1 MEERR
6 VMKFYEYMKKHKVI
20 NEEDLA
26 FVKEREDDLYA
37 DQKYRP
43 HISDRFQLIQE
54 VGKKLYNI
62 EPNSIVY
69 SAHKSFDT
77 LPLNNPDMNRRGLH
91 LFRMIF
97 SRYRFPRDQDTTFD
111 KSGLVIM
118 EDFLKDEFVKLVSEE
133 CALYPLIT
141 NKQPDNLLVDAQTP
155 GLKHVVVDSPL
166 KEVVLSFI
174 RCKENQSKY
183 HYDDA
188 SAKYRRNT
196 FIQRV
201 LNKVDDNDEQ
211 KVLHKD
217 IFFPAIKFWYFP
229 DEVKEEYGPF
239 NFVEADMVSEPMLD
253 FFYEQSNMIAI
264 DAWDRSRDRSHPE
277 GSMRIFDHEIS
288 DMGLVRKSV
297 AVPANTLVIANVGNF
312 HARGNVTKEWTR
324 NSIHGSIR
332 INEPFRP

>member
-1 MEERR
+1 
-6 VMKFYEYMKKHKVI
+6 MKFYDYMKKHKVI
-20 NEEDLA
+20 NDEDLA
-26 FVKEREDDLYA
+26 FVKDREDNLYGDRRLDLN
-37 DQKYRP
+37 
-43 HISDRFQLIQE
+43 SDRFTLIRE
-54 VGKKLYNI
+54 VGHKLYGI
-62 EPNSIVY
+62 DKNSIVY

-97 SRYRFPRDQDTTFD
+97 SRYRYPKEQDTIFD
-111 KSGLVIM
+111 TSGLVIQK
-118 EDFLKDEFVKLVSEE
+118 DFLKDEFVKLVSEE
-133 CALYPLIT
+133 CSLYPLIT
-141 NKQPDNLLVDAQTP
+141 YKTNENLLVDAQSP
-155 GLKHVVVDSPL
+155 GLKHMLVDSPL
-166 KEVVLSFI
+166 KDVILSYI
-174 RCKENQSKY
+174 RCKNSQTKH

-188 SAKYRRNT
+188 SSKFRRNT

-201 LNKVDDNDEQ
+201 LNKVGDGDEQ

-239 NFVEADMVSEPMLD
+239 NFVEADMISEPMLD

-277 GSMRIFDHEIS
+277 GSMRIFDHEI
-288 DMGLVRKSV
+288 DKMGFKRTSV

-312 HARGNVTKEWTR
+312 HARGDVVKEWTR
-324 NSIHGSIR
+324 NSVHGSIR
-332 INEPFRP
+332 IERPFLT

>member
-1 MEERR
+1 
-6 VMKFYEYMKKHKVI
+6 MKFYDYMKKHKVI
-20 NEEDLA
+20 NDEDLA
-26 FVKEREDDLYA
+26 FVKDREDNLYGDRRLDLN
-37 DQKYRP
+37 
-43 HISDRFQLIQE
+43 SDRFTLIRE
-54 VGKKLYNI
+54 VGHKLYGI
-62 EPNSIVY
+62 DKNSIVY

-97 SRYRFPRDQDTTFD
+97 SRYRYPKEQDTTFD
-111 KSGLVIM
+111 TSGLVIQK
-118 EDFLKDEFVKLVSEE
+118 DFLKDEFVKLVSEE
-133 CALYPLIT
+133 CSLYPLIT
-141 NKQPDNLLVDAQTP
+141 YKTNENLLVDAQSP
-155 GLKHVVVDSPL
+155 GLRHMLVDSPL
-166 KEVVLSFI
+166 KDVILSYI
-174 RCKENQSKY
+174 RCKDSQTKH

-188 SAKYRRNT
+188 SFKFRRNT

-201 LNKVDDNDEQ
+201 LNKVGDGDEQ

-239 NFVEADMVSEPMLD
+239 NFVEADMISEPMLD

-277 GSMRIFDHEIS
+277 GSMRIFDHEINK
-288 DMGLVRKSV
+288 MGFKRTSV

-312 HARGNVTKEWTR
+312 HARGDVVKEWTR
-324 NSIHGSIR
+324 NSVHGSIR
-332 INEPFRP
+332 IERPFLT

>member
-1 MEERR
+1 
-6 VMKFYEYMKKHKVI
+6 MKFYEYIKKHKVI

-141 NKQPDNLLVDAQTP
+141 NKQPNNLLVDAQTP

-166 KEVVLSFI
+166 KDVVLSFI
-174 RCKENQSKY
+174 RCKENQSKF

>member
-1 MEERR
+1 
-6 VMKFYEYMKKHKVI
+6 MKFYEYMKKHKVI

-133 CALYPLIT
+133 CTLYPLIT
-141 NKQPDNLLVDAQTP
+141 NKQPNNLLVDAQTP

-166 KEVVLSFI
+166 KDVVLSFI

-201 LNKVDDNDEQ
+201 LNKVDDKDEQ

-264 DAWDRSRDRSHPE
+264 DAWDRGRDRSHPE
-277 GSMRIFDHEIS
+277 GSMRILNEEI
-288 DMGLVRKSV
+288 DKMGLQRRSV
-297 AVPANTLVIANVGNF
+297 SCKANTLVIANVGNF

>member
-1 MEERR
+1 
-6 VMKFYEYMKKHKVI
+6 MKFYEYMKKHKVI

-43 HISDRFQLIQE
+43 HISDRFQLIRE
-54 VGKKLYNI
+54 VGHKLYGI
-62 EPNSIVY
+62 DKNSIVY

-201 LNKVDDNDEQ
+201 LNKVDDKDEQ

>member
-1 MEERR
+1 
-6 VMKFYEYMKKHKVI
+6 MKFYDYMKKHKVI
-20 NEEDLA
+20 NDEDLA
-26 FVKEREDDLYA
+26 FVKDREDNLYGDRRLDLN
-37 DQKYRP
+37 
-43 HISDRFQLIQE
+43 SDRFTLIRE
-54 VGKKLYNI
+54 VGHRLYGLDK
-62 EPNSIVY
+62 NSIVY

-97 SRYRFPRDQDTTFD
+97 SRYRYPKEQDTIFD
-111 KSGLVIM
+111 TSGLVIQK
-118 EDFLKDEFVKLVSEE
+118 DFLKDEFVKLVSEE
-133 CALYPLIT
+133 CSLYPLIT
-141 NKQPDNLLVDAQTP
+141 YKTNENLLVDAQSP
-155 GLKHVVVDSPL
+155 GLKHMLVDSPL
-166 KEVVLSFI
+166 KDVILSYI
-174 RCKENQSKY
+174 RCKNSQTKH

-188 SAKYRRNT
+188 SSKFRRNT

-201 LNKVDDNDEQ
+201 LNKVGDGDEQ

-239 NFVEADMVSEPMLD
+239 NFVEADMISEPMLD

-277 GSMRIFDHEIS
+277 GSMRIFDHEI
-288 DMGLVRKSV
+288 DKMGFKRTSV

-312 HARGNVTKEWTR
+312 HARGDVVKEWTR
-324 NSIHGSIR
+324 NSVHGSIR
-332 INEPFRP
+332 IERPFLT

>member
-1 MEERR
+1 MENGL
-6 VMKFYEYMKKHKVI
+6 KFYEYMKKHKVI

-77 LPLNNPDMNRRGLH
+77 LPLSNPDMNRRGLH

-118 EDFLKDEFVKLVSEE
+118 EDFLKDEFVKLVSDE
-133 CALYPLIT
+133 CATYPLIT
-141 NKQPDNLLVDAQTP
+141 NKQPNNLLVDATTP
-155 GLKHVVVDSPL
+155 GLKHMVVDSPL
-166 KEVVLSFI
+166 KDTVLSFI
-174 RCKENQSKY
+174 RCKLNQSKF

-188 SAKYRRNT
+188 SAKFRRNT

-201 LNKVDDNDEQ
+201 LNKVDDKDEQ

-239 NFVEADMVSEPMLD
+239 NFVEADMVSEKMLD

-264 DAWDRSRDRSHPE
+264 DAWDRNRDRSHPE
-277 GSMRIFDHEIS
+277 GSMRIFDHEIE
-288 DMGLVRKSV
+288 DMGYKRTSV
-297 AVPANTLVIANVGNF
+297 AVKPNTLVIANVGNF

-324 NSIHGSIR
+324 NSVHGSIR
-332 INEPFRP
+332 IDQPFRQ

>member
-1 MEERR
+1 
-6 VMKFYEYMKKHKVI
+6 MKFYDYMKKHKVI
-20 NEEDLA
+20 NDEDLA
-26 FVKEREDDLYA
+26 FVKDREDNLYGDRRLDLN
-37 DQKYRP
+37 
-43 HISDRFQLIQE
+43 SDRFTLIRE
-54 VGKKLYNI
+54 VGHKLYGI
-62 EPNSIVY
+62 DKNSIVY

-97 SRYRFPRDQDTTFD
+97 SRYRYPKEQDTTFD
-111 KSGLVIM
+111 TSGLVIQK
-118 EDFLKDEFVKLVSEE
+118 DFLKDEFVKLVSEE
-133 CALYPLIT
+133 CSLYPLVTYKT
-141 NKQPDNLLVDAQTP
+141 NENLLVDAQSP
-155 GLKHVVVDSPL
+155 GLKHMLVDSPL
-166 KEVVLSFI
+166 KDVVLSYI
-174 RCKENQSKY
+174 RCKDSQTK
-183 HYDDA
+183 HHHDDA
-188 SAKYRRNT
+188 SSKFRRNT

-201 LNKVDDNDEQ
+201 LNKVGDGDEQ

-229 DEVKEEYGPF
+229 DEVKDEYGPF
-239 NFVEADMVSEPMLD
+239 NFVEADMISEPMLD

-277 GSMRIFDHEIS
+277 GSMRIFDHEIEK
-288 DMGLVRKSV
+288 MGFKRTSV

-332 INEPFRP
+332 INEPFRQ

>member
-1 MEERR
+1 
-6 VMKFYEYMKKHKVI
+6 MKFYDYMKKHKVI
-20 NEEDLA
+20 NDEDLA
-26 FVKEREDDLYA
+26 FVKDREDNLYGDRRLDLN
-37 DQKYRP
+37 
-43 HISDRFQLIQE
+43 SDRFTLIRE
-54 VGKKLYNI
+54 VGHRLYGLDK
-62 EPNSIVY
+62 NSIVY

-97 SRYRFPRDQDTTFD
+97 SRYRYPKEQDTIFD
-111 KSGLVIM
+111 TSGLVIQK
-118 EDFLKDEFVKLVSEE
+118 DFLKDEFVKLVSEE
-133 CALYPLIT
+133 CSLYPLIT
-141 NKQPDNLLVDAQTP
+141 YKTNENLLVDAQSP
-155 GLKHVVVDSPL
+155 GLRHMLVDSPL
-166 KEVVLSFI
+166 KDVILSYI
-174 RCKENQSKY
+174 RCKDSQTKH

-188 SAKYRRNT
+188 SSKFRRNT

-201 LNKVDDNDEQ
+201 LNKVGDGDEQ

-239 NFVEADMVSEPMLD
+239 NFVEADMISEPMLD

-277 GSMRIFDHEIS
+277 GSMRIFDHEI
-288 DMGLVRKSV
+288 DKMGFKRTSV

-312 HARGNVTKEWTR
+312 HARGDVVKEWTR
-324 NSIHGSIR
+324 NSVHGSIR
-332 INEPFRP
+332 IERPFLT

>member
-1 MEERR
+1 
-6 VMKFYEYMKKHKVI
+6 MKFYEYMKKHKVI

-166 KEVVLSFI
+166 KEAVLSFI

-201 LNKVDDNDEQ
+201 LNKVDDKDEQ

-277 GSMRIFDHEIS
+277 GSMRIFDHEVT

-332 INEPFRP
+332 IDYPFRA

>member
-1 MEERR
+1 
-6 VMKFYEYMKKHKVI
+6 MKFYDYMKKHKVI
-20 NEEDLA
+20 NDEDLA
-26 FVKEREDDLYA
+26 FVKDREDNLYGDRRLDLN
-37 DQKYRP
+37 
-43 HISDRFQLIQE
+43 SDRFTLIRE
-54 VGKKLYNI
+54 VGHKLYGI
-62 EPNSIVY
+62 DKNSIVY

-97 SRYRFPRDQDTTFD
+97 SRYRYPKEQDTTFD
-111 KSGLVIM
+111 TSGLVIQK
-118 EDFLKDEFVKLVSEE
+118 DFLKDEFVKLVSEE
-133 CALYPLIT
+133 CSLYPLIT
-141 NKQPDNLLVDAQTP
+141 YKTNENLLVDAQSP
-155 GLKHVVVDSPL
+155 GLRHMLVDSPL
-166 KEVVLSFI
+166 KDVILSYI
-174 RCKENQSKY
+174 RCKDSQTKH

-188 SAKYRRNT
+188 SSKFRRNT

-201 LNKVDDNDEQ
+201 LNKVGDGDEQ

-239 NFVEADMVSEPMLD
+239 NFVEADMISEPMLD

-288 DMGLVRKSV
+288 KMGFKRTSV

-312 HARGNVTKEWTR
+312 HARGDVVKEWTR
-324 NSIHGSIR
+324 NSVHGSIR
-332 INEPFRP
+332 IERPFLT

>member
-1 MEERR
+1 MENGL
-6 VMKFYEYMKKHKVI
+6 KFYEYMKKHKVI

-277 GSMRIFDHEIS
+277 GSMRIFDQL
-288 DMGLVRKSV
+288 GRV
-297 AVPANTLVIANVGNF
+297 
-312 HARGNVTKEWTR
+312 
-324 NSIHGSIR
+324 
-332 INEPFRP
+332 

>member
-1 MEERR
+1 MENGL
-6 VMKFYEYMKKHKVI
+6 KFYEYMKKHKVI

-166 KEVVLSFI
+166 KDVVLSFI
-174 RCKENQSKY
+174 RCKENQSKF

-297 AVPANTLVIANVGNF
+297 SVPANTLVIANVGNF

-332 INEPFRP
+332 IDYPFRA